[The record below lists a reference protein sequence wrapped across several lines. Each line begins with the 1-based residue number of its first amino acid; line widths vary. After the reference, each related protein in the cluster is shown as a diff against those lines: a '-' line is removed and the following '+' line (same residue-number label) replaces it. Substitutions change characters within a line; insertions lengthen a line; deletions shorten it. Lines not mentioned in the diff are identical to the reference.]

1 MATLAK
7 PTPTAVPTPTAPNS
21 PEHTGKLAAG
31 VHASTAVKKKTL
43 KKWTIDEENF
53 VIAEVAKLSASSA
66 GEVDWG
72 SVIEAFRE
80 QFDIEDDVH
89 LSKTGFSGRYKR
101 VSNRRGEETATLEAS
116 RTAAALLHLA
126 PVAKTE
132 TKTEATAMPA
142 PHQPQPPL
150 PNPAV
155 MQMVQMPGLMQM
167 AQSMMVQNV
176 ELEYR
181 WIDPINGMTM
191 SAQAGPLPARQLCER
206 GPPAIY
212 NIAAGFEPGPTVT
225 LQPFKVEP
233 TGTSNHA
240 RILCVCVP
248 TAPMTTIQ
256 KGPHPTRMLL

>member
-1 MATLAK
+1 MATLAN
-7 PTPTAVPTPTAPNS
+7 PTTVPTPTAPSS

-31 VHASTAVKKKTL
+31 VHASTAAKKKTL

-72 SVIEAFRE
+72 SVVEAFRE
-80 QFDIEDDVH
+80 QFEIEDDVH

-132 TKTEATAMPA
+132 MKTEATVMPA

-167 AQSMMVQNV
+167 AQNV

-233 TGTSNHA
+233 TGTNNHA

-248 TAPMTTIQ
+248 TTPMTTIQ